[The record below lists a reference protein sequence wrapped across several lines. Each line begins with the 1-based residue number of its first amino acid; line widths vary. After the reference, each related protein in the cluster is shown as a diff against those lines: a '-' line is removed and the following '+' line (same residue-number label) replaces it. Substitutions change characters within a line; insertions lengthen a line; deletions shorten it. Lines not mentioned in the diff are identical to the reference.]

1 MSEAG
6 VCRGEA
12 VDAIYGGAHRPRVQ
26 VLGTLQ
32 FKELHPAAAQL
43 KLKSKKTLV
52 ILHFCFFYERR

>member
-26 VLGTLQ
+26 VFGILQ
-32 FKELHPAAAQL
+32 FK
-43 KLKSKKTLV
+43 KLLLRLSSSSKQEYYW
-52 ILHFCFFYERR
+52 FYV